1 MSGIVNRSLLV
12 GIAFVLSTHAITN
25 PVDTASSGASFSDN
39 GRTVVRVVYGSSH
52 RTAAPP
58 QIDVADIIS
67 IGITTLLSS
76 FTDLN
81 GLCVRGPHVVTS
93 LNRTE

>member
-1 MSGIVNRSLLV
+1 M
-12 GIAFVLSTHAITN
+12 
-25 PVDTASSGASFSDN
+25 
-39 GRTVVRVVYGSSH
+39 VVRVVYGSSH

-58 QIDVADIIS
+58 QIDVADMIS

-81 GLCVRGPHVVTS
+81 GL
-93 LNRTE
+93 